1 MKRNQR
7 YDAVL
12 GNWAFNDLLQVI
24 NGIISGDEQGRF
36 EDGESVITSRINTA
50 VTSPSQLREGNVV
63 QTRNTRY
70 LLGKQRNT
78 TFPDGHKIEDT
89 TEVQMNSL
97 RQFMRAEGYVLVYTD
112 GAVFFRD
119 ELTGATMGFANAVR
133 FHNKTKSPFKL
144 VQAVKLQK
152 SGNRVVVQ
160 SHKVSYIT
168 GVAQAVNCSF
178 AAA

>member
-12 GNWAFNDLLQVI
+12 SNWTYDDLGNIL
-24 NGIISGDEQGRF
+24 NGNISGDELKRF
-36 EDGESVITSRINTA
+36 RDGEFVLTRRLDLSETSVT
-50 VTSPSQLREGNVV
+50 QLREGNVV
-63 QTRNTRY
+63 KTRNTRY
-70 LLGKQRNT
+70 LLGKQRGT
-78 TFPDGHKIEDT
+78 TFTDGHKIEDT

-119 ELTGATMGFANAVR
+119 LCGAAMGFANAVR

-144 VQAVKLQK
+144 VEKVKLQK
-152 SGNRVVVQ
+152 SGNRIIVQ
-160 SHKVSYIT
+160 HHKVRYIT

-178 AAA
+178 ATA